1 MGLIP
6 VVRSDTAAMYLYLRE
21 CGQAVGTA
29 IRVGQVYSRAY
40 EHATFTVDCATLT
53 STMAMLD

>member
-1 MGLIP
+1 
-6 VVRSDTAAMYLYLRE
+6 MYLYLRE
-21 CGQAVGTA
+21 YGQAVGTA